1 MKRVGIVAQHV
12 AAPQEYDI
20 VIRNGTIFDGLRT
33 PRFLS
38 DIGIKNGKTATIGR
52 ISKEAKCKTEIDATG
67 LNVCPGFIDLHTHY
81 DAQLFWDPY
90 LTMSGWHG
98 ITSVIVGNC
107 GFGYAP
113 CKPDNR
119 IRAMQTLERNEAIPY
134 EAQAAGM
141 PWDWETYPEM
151 LDSIDRTAKGVNI
164 MSYFGIAP
172 CMTYFMGLENARK
185 RPATADEMDQMKECL
200 REAMEAGACGFSVQ
214 KAGKFSA
221 QRDFDGEPMCT
232 DTMSNEDLYA
242 FGSVL
247 SEIGSG
253 FIQVAGPSMKST
265 ENLAKASG
273 RPILYNAVAPAT
285 DQHGSPLEQHTI
297 LLKWLDRVNKE
308 QGLRIFGQ
316 AICQDGDLTF
326 SLDNF
331 NLFDIYPEWKDVTV
345 GSVEQRIAAMT
356 APKTRQALLDLHDA
370 GRGPLAVMNTS
381 MDGERDLDRH
391 GEMGITGSTSAAKET
406 MADGIK
412 KMKREDPQNN
422 ADSLFLVNSPTGKF
436 EKYKGMKL
444 VDIAKA
450 ENKNMVDCM
459 LDMSIAEDLKTS
471 WKTGKHDDHLAFR
484 KGINEIVNHPY
495 TCSVGL
501 SDGGA
506 HCKFLTLGEWPTR
519 LLSEVVRNDGMMS
532 LEDAHWKMAK
542 YPAQASGM
550 LDRGSIAVGMPADI
564 ICYDLKNLKLLSE
577 EVLYDQPGGEW
588 RRANKADGYRY
599 TIVNGEVT
607 FIGNKCTGA
616 TPGRLLR
623 HGRAQ
628 DLI

>member
-12 AAPQEYDI
+12 AATQEYDI
-20 VIRNGTIFDGLRT
+20 IIRNGTIFDGLRT
-33 PRFLS
+33 PRFIS
-38 DIGIKNGKTATIGR
+38 DVGIKNGKTATIGR
-52 ISKEAKCKTEIDATG
+52 ISKDAKCPTEIDATG

-113 CKPDNR
+113 CRPEER
-119 IRAMQTLERNEAIPY
+119 VRAMQTLERNEAIPY

-141 PWDWETYPEM
+141 PWDWESYPQM

-172 CMTYFMGLENARK
+172 CMVYYMGLENARK
-185 RPATADEMDQMKECL
+185 RPATPDEMDKMKDCL

-232 DTMSNEDLYA
+232 DTMANEDLYA

-247 SEIGSG
+247 AEFGRG

-285 DQHGSPLEQHTI
+285 DQHGTALEQHTI
-297 LLKWLDRVNKE
+297 LLKWLEKVNG

-316 AICQDGDLTF
+316 AISQDADLTF
-326 SLDNF
+326 SFDNF

-345 GSVEQRIAAMT
+345 GSVAERSAAMT
-356 APKTRQALLDLHDA
+356 APKTRQALIDLHDA

-381 MDGERDLDRH
+381 MDGERDLERH
-391 GEMGITGSTSAAKET
+391 GSMTIAKTTEAAGETTSSGIR
-406 MADGIK
+406 

-422 ADSLFLVNSPTGKF
+422 ADTLFLANSPTGKWD
-436 EKYKGMKL
+436 KYKGMKL
-444 VDIAKA
+444 VDIAKDM
-450 ENKNMVDCM
+450 NKGMVETM
-459 LDMSIAEDLKTS
+459 LDMSLEENLTTS
-471 WKTGKHDDHLAFR
+471 WKTGKHDDHASFR
-484 KGINEIVNHPY
+484 SAIKEIVNHPY
-495 TCSVGL
+495 TCAVGL

-506 HCKFLTLGEWPTR
+506 HTKFLTLGEWPTR
-519 LLSEVVRNDGMMS
+519 MLSEVVRNDQMIS
-532 LEDAHWKMAK
+532 LEDVHWKMSK

-550 LDRGSIAVGMPADI
+550 YDRGSIAVGMPADI
-564 ICYDLKNLKLLSE
+564 VVYDIKGLKLLPE

-588 RRANKADGYRY
+588 RRAKKADGYRY

-628 DLI
+628 DMI